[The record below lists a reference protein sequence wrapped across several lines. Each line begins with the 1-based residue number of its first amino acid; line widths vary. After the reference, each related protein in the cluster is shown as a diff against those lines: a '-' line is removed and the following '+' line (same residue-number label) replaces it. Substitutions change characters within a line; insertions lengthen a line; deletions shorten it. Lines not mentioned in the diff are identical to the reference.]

1 MTQISLPSGNIIDFG
16 NLSDT
21 EIENAL
27 DQMRQEDPD
36 LFEAPVLSEEE
47 KIANMTFEE
56 ARAYGKS
63 KLGQESDEES
73 EGKVSNEGEVKD
85 LGLQYYVGRGDT
97 DEERQ
102 LRLSN
107 VFGEEG
113 VIKLGTDD
121 FALNLDNIAP
131 EIKQQYG
138 S

>member
-63 KLGQESDEES
+63 KLGQ
-73 EGKVSNEGEVKD
+73 
-85 LGLQYYVGRGDT
+85 
-97 DEERQ
+97 
-102 LRLSN
+102 
-107 VFGEEG
+107 
-113 VIKLGTDD
+113 
-121 FALNLDNIAP
+121 
-131 EIKQQYG
+131 
-138 S
+138 